1 MLKVTLAVATGRRQL
16 EYMTETKLDKVR
28 LGADGPLVGRQ
39 GFGAMGINT
48 SYYGRTDESEARATL
63 DQALS
68 LGITLFDTADAYGD
82 GANEEFLAPFLA
94 AHRDEVAIATKF
106 GLADRKK
113 GIVNDPA
120 YIRDA
125 ADGSLRRLGVDHID
139 LYYMHRRDVN
149 VPIEET
155 VGAMAELVAAGKVG
169 HLGLSEVT
177 AGELRAAHAVHPIT
191 AVQSEW
197 SLFSRDIETNVVPAA
212 AALGT
217 ALVPYSPLGRG
228 VLAGAV
234 PSVQKLEAG
243 DVRRA
248 MPRFADGNDQANH
261 DLLAPLRAI
270 AAAHEATTAQIALA
284 WLHAQQDVFGL
295 PVVPIPG
302 TRSRA
307 RVVENTAGARITL
320 TADELALLDPVA
332 AQVTGH
338 RYADMNFTSAGRE

>member
-1 MLKVTLAVATGRRQL
+1 
-16 EYMTETKLDKVR
+16 
-28 LGADGPLVGRQ
+28 
-39 GFGAMGINT
+39 
-48 SYYGRTDESEARATL
+48 
-63 DQALS
+63 
-68 LGITLFDTADAYGD
+68 
-82 GANEEFLAPFLA
+82 
-94 AHRDEVAIATKF
+94 VAIATKF
-106 GLADRKK
+106 GLANGKD
-113 GIVNDPA
+113 GIFNDPA

-125 ADGSLRRLGVDHID
+125 ADGSLRRLGLDHID
-139 LYYMHRRDVN
+139 LHYMHRRDVN

-212 AALGT
+212 TALGT

-234 PSVQKLEAG
+234 PPVQGLEAG

-261 DLLAPLRAI
+261 DLLDPAAPVERRRHGPTGRAI
-270 AAAHEATTAQIALA
+270 QRVMTTFPRACPVSIWRRAAG
-284 WLHAQQDVFGL
+284 V
-295 PVVPIPG
+295 
-302 TRSRA
+302 
-307 RVVENTAGARITL
+307 
-320 TADELALLDPVA
+320 
-332 AQVTGH
+332 
-338 RYADMNFTSAGRE
+338 SASG